1 MQVDLNRVIEQVSK
15 EKGIDKTIVI
25 NAVEEMMHSAARRTF
40 GPDRNIES
48 RFNPELG
55 EIELFEIKTVVE
67 KVANAAAEADVAE
80 ARAKYDPEAEVGDEI
95 LIKLDTATM
104 GRIAAQAAK
113 QNLIQH
119 IRDAERKQIF
129 NEFKDRKQ
137 EVVSGIVQRF
147 ERKNMIV
154 NLGRTEAI
162 LPEKEQIP
170 HERYRQGDRI
180 RALILDVDLS
190 EKGLSIVL
198 SRTSN
203 DFLMKLFEQEV
214 PEIYEGI
221 VEIRQS
227 AREPGGRAKVAVYS
241 KDSDVDPVGACVG
254 MKGTRVQSV
263 VQELR
268 GEKIDIVPWTDDQA
282 ELVCRALAPAKVS
295 KVIIDED
302 EHAMEVIV
310 PDDQLSLAIGKRGQN
325 VRLAHRLTGWKLDV
339 RSEAEAEEEAR
350 SARASLNAIPG
361 IGDINAELLYQ
372 WGFRSAEQLAEA
384 DETAFDV
391 EGISAERATQIIN
404 AAREHVANKKIAAE
418 AKAAAPPRR
427 PRRLRPKLRPAA
439 TRSRR
444 RGGGAPKR
452 SRSES
457 VPAATE
463 EAGEKSLANRPE
475 RTCIGCMKRDAKAAM
490 VRIAVVNGHVE
501 VDFEARRAGRG
512 GYLHPT
518 LECAE
523 RFVSSKVKEFR
534 SLRRKID
541 RPERLQIAA
550 AIKLRLDSNS
560 KVE

>member
-15 EKGIDKTIVI
+15 EKGIDRQIVV

-40 GPDRNIES
+40 GPDRRIES
-48 RFNPELG
+48 RYNQDIG
-55 EIELFEIKTVVE
+55 EIELFEIRTVVDH
-67 KVANAAAEADVAE
+67 AGNPAAETEVAE
-80 ARAKYDPEAEVGDEI
+80 ARDKYDPEAEVGDEI

-119 IRDAERKQIF
+119 IRDAERKQIY
-129 NEFKDRKQ
+129 NEFKDRRG

-180 RALILDVDLS
+180 RAIITEVDLS
-190 EKGLSIVL
+190 EKGLAIIL

-203 DFLMKLFEQEV
+203 EFLQKLFEQEV

-221 VEIRQS
+221 VEIRQC

-282 ELVCRALAPAKVS
+282 ELVCRALAPARVS
-295 KVIIDED
+295 KVIVDED
-302 EHAMEVIV
+302 ERAMEVIV

-325 VRLAHRLTGWKLDV
+325 VRLAHRLTAWKLDV

-372 WGFRSAEQLAEA
+372 WGFRTAEQLAEA
-384 DETAFDV
+384 EEESLNI
-391 EGISAERATQIIN
+391 EGISPERARQIIT
-404 AAREHVANKKIAAE
+404 AARSHVSAKRKAE
-418 AKAAAPPRR
+418 EEKAAAET
-427 PRRLRPKLRPAA
+427 AA
-439 TRSRR
+439 AET
-444 RGGGAPKR
+444 G
-452 SRSES
+452 
-457 VPAATE
+457 
-463 EAGEKSLANRPE
+463 EAGAGANDYIDKAEDPGEAASGEGSDVEQAKS
-475 RTCIGCMKRDAKAAM
+475 
-490 VRIAVVNGHVE
+490 
-501 VDFEARRAGRG
+501 
-512 GYLHPT
+512 
-518 LECAE
+518 
-523 RFVSSKVKEFR
+523 
-534 SLRRKID
+534 
-541 RPERLQIAA
+541 
-550 AIKLRLDSNS
+550 
-560 KVE
+560 

>member
-1 MQVDLNRVIEQVSK
+1 MAVDLNRVIEQVSK
-15 EKGIDKTIVI
+15 EKGIDKTIVVSAI
-25 NAVEEMMHSAARRTF
+25 EEMMHSAARRTF
-40 GPDRNIES
+40 GQDRNIES
-48 RFNPELG
+48 RYNHELG
-55 EIELFEIKTVVE
+55 EVELFEIKTVVD
-67 KVANAAAEADVAE
+67 KVMNAGSEVDVEEAHD
-80 ARAKYDPEAEVGDEI
+80 RYDPEAQAGDEI

-119 IRDAERKQIF
+119 IRDAERKQIY
-129 NEFKDRKQ
+129 NEFKDRKT

-190 EKGLSIVL
+190 EKGLAIIL
-198 SRTSN
+198 SRTAN
-203 DFLMKLFEQEV
+203 LFLMKLFEQEV

-325 VRLAHRLTGWKLDV
+325 VRLAHRLSGWKLDV
-339 RSEAEAEEEAR
+339 RSDSEAEEEAR
-350 SARASLNAIPG
+350 EARASLNAIPG

-372 WGFRSAEQLAEA
+372 WGYRSAEQLSEA
-384 DETAFDV
+384 DEENFEV
-391 EGISAERATQIIN
+391 EGISPERARQVVN
-404 AAREHVANKKIAAE
+404 AAREWVETKRARAASAAGHDEAAE
-418 AKAAAPPRR
+418 ENGAAAVD
-427 PRRLRPKLRPAA
+427 
-439 TRSRR
+439 
-444 RGGGAPKR
+444 GASGEEP
-452 SRSES
+452 EG
-457 VPAATE
+457 
-463 EAGEKSLANRPE
+463 EAGDEFAAKTTTGVSDFTGAEEPEESAPAEPEIEPARPD
-475 RTCIGCMKRDAKAAM
+475 GS
-490 VRIAVVNGHVE
+490 
-501 VDFEARRAGRG
+501 
-512 GYLHPT
+512 
-518 LECAE
+518 
-523 RFVSSKVKEFR
+523 VSK
-534 SLRRKID
+534 
-541 RPERLQIAA
+541 
-550 AIKLRLDSNS
+550 
-560 KVE
+560 

>member
-1 MQVDLNRVIEQVSK
+1 MAVDLNRVIEQVSK
-15 EKGIDKTIVI
+15 EKGIDKAIVVS
-25 NAVEEMMHSAARRTF
+25 AVEEMMHSAARRTF
-40 GPDRNIES
+40 GAERNIES
-48 RFNPELG
+48 RFNADLG
-55 EIELFEIKTVVE
+55 EVELFEIKTVVE
-67 KVANAAAEADVAE
+67 RVANPSSEVELEDAHT
-80 ARAKYDPEAEVGDEI
+80 KYDPDAQVGDEI

-119 IRDAERKQIF
+119 IRDAERRQIY
-129 NEFKDRKQ
+129 NEFKDRKE

-180 RALILDVDLS
+180 RAVILEVDLS
-190 EKGLSIVL
+190 EKGLAIIL
-198 SRTSN
+198 SRTAN
-203 DFLMKLFEQEV
+203 LFLVKLFEQEV
-214 PEIYEGI
+214 PEMYEGI
-221 VEIRQS
+221 VEIRQC

-302 EHAMEVIV
+302 DHAMEVIV

-325 VRLAHRLTGWKLDV
+325 VRLAHRLSGWKLDV
-339 RSEAEAEEEAR
+339 RSDSEAEEEAR
-350 SARASLNAIPG
+350 NARASLNAIPG

-384 DETAFDV
+384 NEETFEV
-391 EGISAERATQIIN
+391 EGITPERASQLIH
-404 AAREHVANKKIAAE
+404 AAREWVVTRRRLEEEKAAQAAANDEAAE
-418 AKAAAPPRR
+418 GDTAETAEEGTEEVASDAGAKA
-427 PRRLRPKLRPAA
+427 
-439 TRSRR
+439 
-444 RGGGAPKR
+444 
-452 SRSES
+452 
-457 VPAATE
+457 
-463 EAGEKSLANRPE
+463 
-475 RTCIGCMKRDAKAAM
+475 
-490 VRIAVVNGHVE
+490 
-501 VDFEARRAGRG
+501 
-512 GYLHPT
+512 
-518 LECAE
+518 
-523 RFVSSKVKEFR
+523 
-534 SLRRKID
+534 
-541 RPERLQIAA
+541 
-550 AIKLRLDSNS
+550 
-560 KVE
+560 

>member
-1 MQVDLNRVIEQVSK
+1 VSK
-15 EKGIDKTIVI
+15 EKGIDKTIVVA
-25 NAVEEMMHSAARRTF
+25 AVEEMMHSAARRTF

-48 RFNPELG
+48 RYNQELG

-67 KVANAAAEADVAE
+67 QVANPTLEASLGE
-80 ARAKYDPEAEVGDEI
+80 ARGRYDPDAEIGDEI

-129 NEFKDRKQ
+129 NEFKDRRD

-170 HERYRQGDRI
+170 HERYRQGDRV
-180 RALILDVDLS
+180 RALIVDVDLS

-203 DFLMKLFEQEV
+203 EFLIKLFEQEV

-221 VEIRQS
+221 VEIRQC

-295 KVIIDED
+295 KVIIDEE

-361 IGDINAELLYQ
+361 IGDINAELLFQY
-372 WGFRSAEQLAEA
+372 GYRSSEQLAEA
-384 DETAFDV
+384 DEEHFDV
-391 EGISAERATQIIN
+391 EGISPERARQLVV
-404 AAREHVANKKIAAE
+404 AARGHVQDRKRREEEAASAAAE
-418 AKAAAPPRR
+418 ATAAAAET
-427 PRRLRPKLRPAA
+427 AA
-439 TRSRR
+439 AEAAAAETAAAETAAAETA
-444 RGGGAPKR
+444 GAAPEAP
-452 SRSES
+452 ES
-457 VPAATE
+457 AE
-463 EAGEKSLANRPE
+463 EAGAEGADGGALDQTDQATSVAEGGEPMQGEAKEEEVKS
-475 RTCIGCMKRDAKAAM
+475 
-490 VRIAVVNGHVE
+490 
-501 VDFEARRAGRG
+501 
-512 GYLHPT
+512 
-518 LECAE
+518 
-523 RFVSSKVKEFR
+523 
-534 SLRRKID
+534 
-541 RPERLQIAA
+541 
-550 AIKLRLDSNS
+550 
-560 KVE
+560 

>member
-1 MQVDLNRVIEQVSK
+1 MRVIAPSGGHMTGELNRVIEQVSK

-25 NAVEEMMHSAARRTF
+25 SAVEEMMHSAARRTF
-40 GPDRNIES
+40 GNDRNIES
-48 RFNPELG
+48 RYNSELG
-55 EIELFEIKTVVE
+55 EVELFEIKTVVDQ
-67 KVANAAAEADVAE
+67 VANAQAEATVDE

-104 GRIAAQAAK
+104 GRIAAQATK

-119 IRDAERKQIF
+119 IRDAERKQIY
-129 NEFKDRKQ
+129 NEFKDRAD

-302 EHAMEVIV
+302 EHAMEVMV

-325 VRLAHRLTGWKLDV
+325 VRLAHRLSGWKLDV
-339 RSEAEAEEEAR
+339 RSDSEAEEEAR
-350 SARASLNAIPG
+350 TARASLNAIPG
-361 IGDINAELLYQ
+361 IRDINAELLYQ
-372 WGFRSAEQLAEA
+372 WGFRSAEQLSEA
-384 DETAFDV
+384 DEENFEV
-391 EGISAERATQIIN
+391 EGISPERARQVVF
-404 AAREHVANKKIAAE
+404 AAREWVETKRTRAAAAVALEEAEEDGIAANGE
-418 AKAAAPPRR
+418 ASEGEE
-427 PRRLRPKLRPAA
+427 LDA
-439 TRSRR
+439 T
-444 RGGGAPKR
+444 
-452 SRSES
+452 
-457 VPAATE
+457 
-463 EAGEKSLANRPE
+463 
-475 RTCIGCMKRDAKAAM
+475 
-490 VRIAVVNGHVE
+490 
-501 VDFEARRAGRG
+501 
-512 GYLHPT
+512 
-518 LECAE
+518 AE
-523 RFVSSKVKEFR
+523 
-534 SLRRKID
+534 
-541 RPERLQIAA
+541 
-550 AIKLRLDSNS
+550 
-560 KVE
+560 

>member
-1 MQVDLNRVIEQVSK
+1 MRVIAPSGGHMTGELNRVIEQVTK

-25 NAVEEMMHSAARRTF
+25 SAVEEMMHSAARRTF
-40 GPDRNIES
+40 GNERNIES
-48 RFNPELG
+48 RYNSELG

-67 KVANAAAEADVAE
+67 KVANSAAEADVAE

-129 NEFKDRKQ
+129 NEYKDRKL

-198 SRTSN
+198 SRTAN

-325 VRLAHRLTGWKLDV
+325 VRLAHRLSGWKLDV
-339 RSEAEAEEEAR
+339 RSDSEAEEEAR
-350 SARASLNAIPG
+350 AARASLNAIPS

-372 WGFRSAEQLAEA
+372 WGFRSAEQLSEA
-384 DETAFDV
+384 NEDNFEV
-391 EGISAERATQIIN
+391 EGISPERARQVIL
-404 AAREHVANKKIAAE
+404 AARDWVANKRRIDE
-418 AKAAAPPRR
+418 EKAAAAQAVGGSGAVPISTDAT
-427 PRRLRPKLRPAA
+427 AA
-439 TRSRR
+439 V
-444 RGGGAPKR
+444 
-452 SRSES
+452 S
-457 VPAATE
+457 VE
-463 EAGEKSLANRPE
+463 E
-475 RTCIGCMKRDAKAAM
+475 
-490 VRIAVVNGHVE
+490 
-501 VDFEARRAGRG
+501 
-512 GYLHPT
+512 
-518 LECAE
+518 
-523 RFVSSKVKEFR
+523 
-534 SLRRKID
+534 
-541 RPERLQIAA
+541 
-550 AIKLRLDSNS
+550 
-560 KVE
+560 

>member
-1 MQVDLNRVIEQVSK
+1 MTGELNRGIEQGSK
-15 EKGIDKTIVI
+15 EKGIDKRIVI
-25 NAVEEMMHSAARRTF
+25 SAIEEMMHSAARGTF
-40 GPDRNIES
+40 GERNIES
-48 RFNPELG
+48 RYNSELG
-55 EIELFEIKTVVE
+55 EVELFEIKTVVDQ
-67 KVANAAAEADVAE
+67 VANPQVEATRDE

-119 IRDAERKQIF
+119 IRDAERKQIY
-129 NEFKDRKQ
+129 NEFKDRAD
-137 EVVSGIVQRF
+137 EIVSGIVQRF

-180 RALILDVDLS
+180 RALVLDVDLS

-198 SRTSN
+198 SRTST
-203 DFLMKLFEQEV
+203 DFLRKLFEQEV

-221 VEIRQS
+221 VEIRQC

-241 KDSDVDPVGACVG
+241 NDSDVDPVGACVG

-268 GEKIDIVPWTDDQA
+268 GEKIDIVPWTEDQA

-350 SARASLNAIPG
+350 AARASLTAIPG
-361 IGDINAELLYQ
+361 VGDINAELLYK
-372 WGFRSAEQLAEA
+372 WGFRAAEQLGES
-384 DETAFDV
+384 EEHAFAV
-391 EGISAERATQIIN
+391 EGISPERASQVIV
-404 AAREHVANKKIAAE
+404 AARAHVANKK
-418 AKAAAPPRR
+418 
-427 PRRLRPKLRPAA
+427 
-439 TRSRR
+439 
-444 RGGGAPKR
+444 
-452 SRSES
+452 
-457 VPAATE
+457 
-463 EAGEKSLANRPE
+463 
-475 RTCIGCMKRDAKAAM
+475 
-490 VRIAVVNGHVE
+490 
-501 VDFEARRAGRG
+501 
-512 GYLHPT
+512 
-518 LECAE
+518 
-523 RFVSSKVKEFR
+523 
-534 SLRRKID
+534 KI
-541 RPERLQIAA
+541 Q
-550 AIKLRLDSNS
+550 
-560 KVE
+560 

>member
-1 MQVDLNRVIEQVSK
+1 MAGDLNRGIESVSK
-15 EKGIDKTIVI
+15 EKGIDKSIVI

-40 GPDRNIES
+40 GADCNIES
-48 RFNPELG
+48 RFNSDLG
-55 EIELFEIKTVVE
+55 EIELFEIKTVVDSIT
-67 KVANAAAEADVAE
+67 NPAAQVLVGE
-80 ARAKYDPEAEVGDEI
+80 ARSKYDPEAQSGDEI

-119 IRDAERKQIF
+119 IRDAERKQIY
-129 NEFKDRKQ
+129 NEFKDRKG
-137 EVVSGIVQRF
+137 EIVSGIVQRF

-203 DFLMKLFEQEV
+203 LFLMKLFEQEV

-325 VRLAHRLTGWKLDV
+325 VRLAHRLSGWKLDV
-339 RSEAEAEEEAR
+339 RSDSEAEEEAR
-350 SARASLNAIPG
+350 AARASLNAIPG
-361 IGDINAELLYQ
+361 IGDINAELLFQ
-372 WGFRSAEQLAEA
+372 WGFRTAEQLAEA
-384 DETAFDV
+384 NEETFEV
-391 EGISAERATQIIN
+391 EGISPERAKQLIH
-404 AAREHVANKKIAAE
+404 AAREWVATKRRIEEERAHAAE
-418 AKAAAPPRR
+418 AAAQEG
-427 PRRLRPKLRPAA
+427 AA
-439 TRSRR
+439 
-444 RGGGAPKR
+444 GGEETIEETAGA
-452 SRSES
+452 S
-457 VPAATE
+457 AA
-463 EAGEKSLANRPE
+463 EAS
-475 RTCIGCMKRDAKAAM
+475 DA
-490 VRIAVVNGHVE
+490 AVK
-501 VDFEARRAGRG
+501 
-512 GYLHPT
+512 P
-518 LECAE
+518 
-523 RFVSSKVKEFR
+523 
-534 SLRRKID
+534 
-541 RPERLQIAA
+541 
-550 AIKLRLDSNS
+550 
-560 KVE
+560 

>member
-1 MQVDLNRVIEQVSK
+1 MAVDLNRVIEQVSK
-15 EKGIDKTIVI
+15 EKGIDKTIVV

-40 GPDRNIES
+40 GPERNIES

-67 KVANAAAEADVAE
+67 HIANPGSEVELEAAH
-80 ARAKYDPEAEVGDEI
+80 AKYDPEAQVGDEI

-119 IRDAERKQIF
+119 IRDAERRQIF
-129 NEFKDRKQ
+129 NEFKDRKG
-137 EVVSGIVQRF
+137 EIVSGIVQRF

-180 RALILDVDLS
+180 RALILEVDLS

-203 DFLMKLFEQEV
+203 LFLMKLFEQEV

-302 EHAMEVIV
+302 EHGMEVIV

-325 VRLAHRLTGWKLDV
+325 VRLAHRLSGWKLDV
-339 RSEAEAEEEAR
+339 RSESESEEEAR

-372 WGFRSAEQLAEA
+372 WGFRSSEQLAEA
-384 DETAFDV
+384 NENNFEV
-391 EGISAERATQIIN
+391 EGISPERAQQVIQ
-404 AAREHVANKKIAAE
+404 AAREWVANKRRIETEKAEAAAAAAREAAE
-418 AKAAAPPRR
+418 TADTSGGVDAAPESASAGASDGENVPGGQHSDDQHEDTE
-427 PRRLRPKLRPAA
+427 AA
-439 TRSRR
+439 D
-444 RGGGAPKR
+444 A
-452 SRSES
+452 E
-457 VPAATE
+457 V
-463 EAGEKSLANRPE
+463 KS
-475 RTCIGCMKRDAKAAM
+475 
-490 VRIAVVNGHVE
+490 
-501 VDFEARRAGRG
+501 
-512 GYLHPT
+512 
-518 LECAE
+518 
-523 RFVSSKVKEFR
+523 
-534 SLRRKID
+534 
-541 RPERLQIAA
+541 
-550 AIKLRLDSNS
+550 
-560 KVE
+560 

>member
-1 MQVDLNRVIEQVSK
+1 MAVDLNRVIEQVSK

-48 RFNPELG
+48 RYNNEVG
-55 EIELFEIKTVVE
+55 EVELFEIKTVVE
-67 KVANAAAEADVAE
+67 HVANPASEVELDEAHG
-80 ARAKYDPEAEVGDEI
+80 RYDPDAQPGDEI

-119 IRDAERKQIF
+119 IRDAERKQIY
-129 NEFKDRKQ
+129 NEFKDRKN
-137 EVVSGIVQRF
+137 EIVSGIVQRF

-180 RALILDVDLS
+180 RALILEVELS

-203 DFLMKLFEQEV
+203 LFLM
-214 PEIYEGI
+214 
-221 VEIRQS
+221 
-227 AREPGGRAKVAVYS
+227 KVAVYS

-325 VRLAHRLTGWKLDV
+325 VRLAHRLAGWKLDV
-339 RSEAEAEEEAR
+339 RSDSDAEEEAR
-350 SARASLNAIPG
+350 AARASLNAIPG

-372 WGFRSAEQLAEA
+372 WGFRSAEQLADANENNF
-384 DETAFDV
+384 EV
-391 EGISAERATQIIN
+391 EGISPERACQVVH
-404 AAREHVANKKIAAE
+404 AAREWVARKRAEQAKRLETADDLPGQNSAPESAPEPAPNDPTTTDLEATPAAGDAKDAE
-418 AKAAAPPRR
+418 A
-427 PRRLRPKLRPAA
+427 
-439 TRSRR
+439 
-444 RGGGAPKR
+444 
-452 SRSES
+452 E
-457 VPAATE
+457 
-463 EAGEKSLANRPE
+463 
-475 RTCIGCMKRDAKAAM
+475 
-490 VRIAVVNGHVE
+490 
-501 VDFEARRAGRG
+501 
-512 GYLHPT
+512 
-518 LECAE
+518 
-523 RFVSSKVKEFR
+523 
-534 SLRRKID
+534 
-541 RPERLQIAA
+541 
-550 AIKLRLDSNS
+550 
-560 KVE
+560 

>member
-1 MQVDLNRVIEQVSK
+1 MHRLPIWWSNKKNWRAALCAPRGGGMQVDLNRVIEQVSK

-67 KVANAAAEADVAE
+67 KVVNAGAEADVAE
-80 ARAKYDPEAEVGDEI
+80 ARSKYDPEAEVGDEI

-190 EKGLSIVL
+190 EKGLAIIL

-214 PEIYEGI
+214 PEIYEAI
-221 VEIRQS
+221 VEIRQC

-241 KDSDVDPVGACVG
+241 KDNDVDPVGACVG

-295 KVIIDED
+295 KVIMDED
-302 EHAMEVIV
+302 ERSMEVIV
-310 PDDQLSLAIGKRGQN
+310 PDDQLSLAIGRKGQN
-325 VRLAHRLTGWKLDV
+325 VRLASRLTGFRLDV
-339 RSEAEAEEEAR
+339 RSESEADEEAR
-350 SARASLNAIPG
+350 QARASL
-361 IGDINAELLYQ
+361 
-372 WGFRSAEQLAEA
+372 
-384 DETAFDV
+384 T
-391 EGISAERATQIIN
+391 
-404 AAREHVANKKIAAE
+404 
-418 AKAAAPPRR
+418 
-427 PRRLRPKLRPAA
+427 
-439 TRSRR
+439 
-444 RGGGAPKR
+444 
-452 SRSES
+452 S
-457 VPAATE
+457 VP
-463 EAGEKSLANRPE
+463 G
-475 RTCIGCMKRDAKAAM
+475 
-490 VRIAVVNGHVE
+490 
-501 VDFEARRAGRG
+501 
-512 GYLHPT
+512 
-518 LECAE
+518 
-523 RFVSSKVKEFR
+523 
-534 SLRRKID
+534 
-541 RPERLQIAA
+541 
-550 AIKLRLDSNS
+550 
-560 KVE
+560 

>member
-1 MQVDLNRVIEQVSK
+1 MAVDLNRVIEQVSK
-15 EKGIDKTIVI
+15 EKGIDRTIVI

-40 GPDRNIES
+40 GPERNIES
-48 RFNPELG
+48 RYNNDIG

-67 KVANAAAEADVAE
+67 RVANPASEVDLDEAHD
-80 ARAKYDPEAEVGDEI
+80 KYDPDAQPGDEI

-119 IRDAERKQIF
+119 IRDAERKQIY
-129 NEFKDRKQ
+129 NEFKDRKS
-137 EVVSGIVQRF
+137 EIVSGIVQRF

-198 SRTSN
+198 SRTAN
-203 DFLMKLFEQEV
+203 LFLMKLFEQEV

-221 VEIRQS
+221 VEIRQC

-254 MKGTRVQSV
+254 MKGTRVQAV

-325 VRLAHRLTGWKLDV
+325 VRLAHRLSGWKLDV
-339 RSEAEAEEEAR
+339 RSDSEAEEEAR
-350 SARASLNAIPG
+350 TARASLNAIPG

-372 WGFRSAEQLAEA
+372 WGFRSAEQLADANENNF
-384 DETAFDV
+384 EV
-391 EGISAERATQIIN
+391 EGISPERARQVIH
-404 AAREHVANKKIAAE
+404 AAREWVGRKRAEQARPSDAENGAE
-418 AKAAAPPRR
+418 ATNAVPNPSLEVSDASSAINAVDPGE
-427 PRRLRPKLRPAA
+427 
-439 TRSRR
+439 SRTD
-444 RGGGAPKR
+444 A
-452 SRSES
+452 ED
-457 VPAATE
+457 A
-463 EAGEKSLANRPE
+463 EAE
-475 RTCIGCMKRDAKAAM
+475 
-490 VRIAVVNGHVE
+490 
-501 VDFEARRAGRG
+501 
-512 GYLHPT
+512 
-518 LECAE
+518 
-523 RFVSSKVKEFR
+523 
-534 SLRRKID
+534 
-541 RPERLQIAA
+541 
-550 AIKLRLDSNS
+550 
-560 KVE
+560 

>member
-1 MQVDLNRVIEQVSK
+1 MAVDLNRVIEQVSK
-15 EKGIDKTIVI
+15 EKGIDKSIVI
-25 NAVEEMMHSAARRTF
+25 SAVEEMMHSAARRTF
-40 GPDRNIES
+40 GADRNIES
-48 RFNPELG
+48 RFNTELG
-55 EIELFEIKTVVE
+55 EIELFEVKTVVE
-67 KVANAAAEADVAE
+67 QVTNPAAEVDLELAHE
-80 ARAKYDPEAEVGDEI
+80 KYDPDAQLGDEI

-119 IRDAERKQIF
+119 IRDAERRQIYG
-129 NEFKDRKQ
+129 EFKDRKG
-137 EVVSGIVQRF
+137 EIISGIVQRF

-198 SRTSN
+198 SRTAN
-203 DFLMKLFEQEV
+203 LFLIKLFEQEV
-214 PEIYEGI
+214 PEMYEGI
-221 VEIRQS
+221 VEIRQC

-241 KDSDVDPVGACVG
+241 KDADVDPVGACVG
-254 MKGTRVQSV
+254 MKGTRVQAV

-325 VRLAHRLTGWKLDV
+325 VRLAHRLAGWKLDV

-350 SARASLNAIPG
+350 AARASLNAIPG

-384 DETAFDV
+384 NEDNFEV
-391 EGISAERATQIIN
+391 EGITPERARQVIH
-404 AAREHVANKKIAAE
+404 AAREWVARRRMEEERAAMAASAAPDGATETPADGTASETAIEDGAAAVEQSADVE
-418 AKAAAPPRR
+418 AK
-427 PRRLRPKLRPAA
+427 
-439 TRSRR
+439 S
-444 RGGGAPKR
+444 
-452 SRSES
+452 
-457 VPAATE
+457 
-463 EAGEKSLANRPE
+463 
-475 RTCIGCMKRDAKAAM
+475 
-490 VRIAVVNGHVE
+490 
-501 VDFEARRAGRG
+501 
-512 GYLHPT
+512 
-518 LECAE
+518 
-523 RFVSSKVKEFR
+523 
-534 SLRRKID
+534 
-541 RPERLQIAA
+541 
-550 AIKLRLDSNS
+550 
-560 KVE
+560 